1 MKSKRVFP
9 AVLEMLWMGLCM
21 GILGLAAG
29 LAFAA
34 EPYPVRPIQVIIPFP
49 PGGVADLVARP
60 FATALEKELK
70 QPVVIVNK
78 TGAGGAVGMQAQAV
92 SKPDGYTLM
101 VALSSISVM
110 PEVDALFGRPPVYKL
125 SDFVP
130 IALLSSD
137 PTVLVVSSKSPW
149 KTVAEFV
156 ADAKKRPGEIKY
168 SSSGVYGTMHVAMEM
183 FAHAAGIKLRHI
195 PTGGGGPA
203 LNALLGGHVDAL
215 SGGPNVSIPQIRA
228 GAVRVLASWGATR
241 LAALPDV
248 PTLMELGYKDVEFY
262 IWSGLFAP
270 AATPQPILKVLR
282 EATAKAVQAPDFKS
296 AMQKM
301 ETPIAYTDA
310 PDFRKFWDADADRLI
325 RAVRNIGKVD

>member
-1 MKSKRVFP
+1 MKSKRVFA
-9 AVLEMLWMGLCM
+9 AVLQMLCM
-21 GILGLAAG
+21 AILGLLAGQALAAD
-29 LAFAA
+29 
-34 EPYPVRPIQVIIPFP
+34 PYPVRPIQVIIPFP

-60 FATALEKELK
+60 LAAAMEKELK

-92 SKPDGYTLM
+92 AKPDGYTLM

-125 SDFVP
+125 SDFTP

-137 PTVLVVSSKSPW
+137 PTVLVVSSNSPW
-149 KTVAEFV
+149 KTLADFV

-228 GAVRVLASWGATR
+228 GKVRVLASWGATR
-241 LAALPDV
+241 LAALPEV
-248 PTLMELGYKDVEFY
+248 PTLMEQGYKDVEFY
-262 IWSGLFAP
+262 IWSGFFAP
-270 AATPQPILKVLR
+270 AATPEPIIKILR
-282 EATAKAVQAPDFKS
+282 EAAAKAVQAPEFKA

-301 ETPIAYTDA
+301 ETPIAYKDS
-310 PDFRKFWDADADRLI
+310 PEFRKFWDADAARLI
-325 RAVRNIGKVD
+325 KAVRNIGKVE